1 MHTTTN
7 RNKSLQLSKLVY
19 DDMKNY
25 AKITDTPINAL
36 IREALVDFF
45 RHTETKTER
54 EYLTIK
60 NQRSILSDVKVPGET
75 NEVKINYYIR
85 KKDLDLID
93 KLNPLEKHEIC
104 HSTEDCIR
112 RILTWYLQKQNRE
125 MNNEQDN

>member
-7 RNKSLQLSKLVY
+7 RNKSLRLSKIVY

-45 RHTETKTER
+45 RNTETKTER
-54 EYLTIK
+54 KYISIR

-85 KKDLDLID
+85 KKDLDMID
-93 KLNPLEKHEIC
+93 RLNPLEQHDIC
-104 HSTEDCIR
+104 YSTEDCIR
-112 RILTWYLQKQNRE
+112 KILTWYLQKQKK
-125 MNNEQDN
+125 